1 MSEETKF
8 IVKVI
13 LAMLMFIIA
22 LSLSIYLFI
31 KIKKNNQMTIVSKKF
46 TLTGASVVNLY
57 RCLIILGII
66 LIAFFIIMLGM
77 MVYNNVSNATN
88 NAMYMSTSQYNTM
101 RNMQYETYFGSKVT
115 GTNVRALIQKVLTN
129 NRQAVTNDEELG
141 NMIYVRLDGKDIT
154 NYSDIKS
161 GKNYSVNSSNNNK
174 ANDETKFGAEYW
186 TNGFLKSI
194 EITTLN

>member
-1 MSEETKF
+1 MTGTECLLKKKAAGSTDKILKPSQTTDIVEDTKRLLTVDNKAPSDKIKF
-8 IVKVI
+8 I
-13 LAMLMFIIA
+13 
-22 LSLSIYLFI
+22 
-31 KIKKNNQMTIVSKKF
+31 
-46 TLTGASVVNLY
+46 
-57 RCLIILGII
+57 
-66 LIAFFIIMLGM
+66 
-77 MVYNNVSNATN
+77 SNATN